1 MSFLKKIQKTVGEL
15 AQVGFDKVGIRYNPI
30 DLGDDDDPD
39 VQSRDVLDIYR
50 DVMASCPSRKT
61 CKRGFAR

>member
-39 VQSRDVLDIYR
+39 VQ
-50 DVMASCPSRKT
+50 
-61 CKRGFAR
+61 